1 MPRQK
6 NNVLTLACG
15 SKDIIVL
22 VMKLDPRNQIFEC
35 KKNLEE
41 EYIRDWKIENESWDI
56 FDLIKRASGHKR
68 LDRKDG
74 RVFNLEVN
82 ENDRMVV
89 SKNIDDGHCGCV
101 IF

>member
-1 MPRQK
+1 
-6 NNVLTLACG
+6 
-15 SKDIIVL
+15 
-22 VMKLDPRNQIFEC
+22 MKLDPRNQIFEC

-41 EYIRDWKIENESWDI
+41 EYIRDWEVSSESWEI
-56 FDLIKRASGHKR
+56 FDLINKAGGHKR
-68 LDRKDG
+68 AGGDRDG

-89 SKNIDDGHCGCV
+89 DRNIDDGHCSCV

>member
-1 MPRQK
+1 
-6 NNVLTLACG
+6 
-15 SKDIIVL
+15 
-22 VMKLDPRNQIFEC
+22 MKLDPRNQIFEC

-41 EYIRDWKIENESWDI
+41 EYIRDWEVVGESWDI
-56 FDLIKRASGHKR
+56 FDLIKKAGGHKR
-68 LDRKDG
+68 VGGDRDG

-89 SKNIDDGHCGCV
+89 KRNIDDGYCSCV